1 LNITPSLFD
10 SSVWLALTFD
20 RHPHHAA
27 ACQAFIEA
35 SSAQPIAFCR
45 ATQQSYFRLVTT
57 PAIQTRY
64 YSLPISNDQAWT
76 RCQQLLALPQVIY
89 LEEPPGL
96 IAHWQK
102 YTALPSASPKVW
114 MDAYLA
120 AFACAHGI
128 TLVTLDKDF
137 KNFPGL
143 RLRLLVQPS

>member
-1 LNITPSLFD
+1 MNTTPSLFD
-10 SSVWLALTFD
+10 SSVWLALAFD

-27 ACQAFIEA
+27 ASQAFSEA
-35 SSAQPIAFCR
+35 TSAQPIAFCR
-45 ATQQSYFRLVTT
+45 ATQQSYLRLVTT

-64 YSLPISNDQAWT
+64 YSLPISNVQAWT
-76 RCQQLLALPQVIY
+76 RCQQLLDLPQVTF

-96 IAHWQK
+96 ATHWQR
-102 YTALPSASPKVW
+102 YAGRPSPSPKVW

-120 AFACAHGI
+120 AFARSHVI

-143 RLRLLVQPS
+143 HLRILS

>member
-1 LNITPSLFD
+1 MNTTPSLFD

-20 RHPHHAA
+20 RHPYHAA
-27 ACQAFIEA
+27 ACQAFTEA

-102 YTALPSASPKVW
+102 YAALPSASPRVW

-120 AFACAHGI
+120 AFAIRSGYQ
-128 TLVTLDKDF
+128 LVSADKAFSQFKGLDF
-137 KNFPGL
+137 HLIGNA
-143 RLRLLVQPS
+143 